1 MGIEALNSAAW
12 AAGFAMAASDEPY
25 AEVKVEEARAAAEV
39 QWRPGEAL
47 LGRELIKPAP
57 RAGDWVR
64 SLLGLFGRR
73 VPAPSA

>member
-25 AEVKVEEARAAAEV
+25 AEVKVEEARAAET
-39 QWRPGEAL
+39 QWRPGEAML
-47 LGRELIKPAP
+47 PREVIKPTP

-64 SLLGLFGRR
+64 NLLGLFGRR
-73 VPAPSA
+73 VPVPSA

>member
-1 MGIEALNSAAW
+1 MGIEALNSAAR

-25 AEVKVEEARAAAEV
+25 AEVKVEARAAEP
-39 QWRPGEAL
+39 QWRSGEAL
-47 LGRELIKPAP
+47 LRREVIRPAP